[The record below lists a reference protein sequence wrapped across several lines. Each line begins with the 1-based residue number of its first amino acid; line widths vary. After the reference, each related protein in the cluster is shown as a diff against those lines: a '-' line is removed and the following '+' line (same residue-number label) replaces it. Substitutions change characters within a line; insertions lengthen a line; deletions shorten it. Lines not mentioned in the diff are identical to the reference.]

1 MVDNRTQKQG
11 RVCWAGVA
19 AAAGTFAAVVAL
31 GAAHRLAGEPM
42 QTIDAEGRG
51 PLKLLGGVTRCAE
64 DPHSGQACYVAEGH
78 RELGARRY
86 FRVDPTKTYRLTGW
100 FKSAGKAPSLIYV
113 GFGAYTAKKRWIR
126 PQEVNCVEGTETALS
141 AACLPED
148 TVIKI
153 ADGASWKT
161 SPHAAVAFRVDDS
174 GGFRDL
180 PNRNLSST
188 GVTKVERK
196 GDHWEVH
203 LAKPCGKTYT
213 AGTKVREQIASGSY
227 IYAAGS
233 HRAPATWTRFS
244 GTVKGMAIAKSPNN
258 AWWPGTV
265 FGRVTI
271 LANFRQKKDARLLID
286 DVTVEVLPTPQPKQ
300 GAK

>member
-1 MVDNRTQKQG
+1 MAGSRTSRQV
-11 RVCWAGVA
+11 RTCWGGVVVA
-19 AAAGTFAAVVAL
+19 AGAIAAVVAL
-31 GAAHRLAGEPM
+31 GAAPGLAGEPM
-42 QTIDAEGRG
+42 QTMDAEGRG
-51 PLKLLGGVTRCAE
+51 PLKLLGGATRCAE
-64 DPHSGQACYVAEGH
+64 DPHSGRACYLAEGH

-100 FKSAGKAPSLIYV
+100 FKSAGKTPSLIYV

-126 PQEVNCVEGTETALS
+126 PQEVNCVQGTETALS

-153 ADGASWKT
+153 ADGGSWKT
-161 SPHAAVAFRVDDS
+161 SPHAAVAFKVDAS

-188 GVTKVERK
+188 GVTKVGRK

-203 LAKPCGKTYT
+203 LAKPCGKTYP
-213 AGTKVREQIASGSY
+213 AGTKVREQMAAGSY

-244 GTVKGMAIAKSPNN
+244 GTVKGMASSTSPKD

-265 FGRVTI
+265 FGRVAI
-271 LANFRQKKDARLLID
+271 LANFRQKKEVRLLID
-286 DVTVEVLPTPQPKQ
+286 DVTVEELPTPPAKH